1 MSIRDRHPVEPWA
14 FVEEGVD
21 LDRLAQTESLFA
33 LSNGHIG
40 LRGNLDEGE
49 PAGLTGTY
57 LNGFYESFPLE
68 YGERGYG
75 FAEDGQSV
83 VNVTDGK
90 IIRLQV
96 EDEPLDVHRG
106 EVLQHERRL
115 DFRSGQLERKL
126 HWRAAS
132 GHEVRLTTKRLVSL
146 SLRSLAAIHY
156 EVEAVDQPIRI
167 AIQSNLQANRA
178 DAHEGPDP
186 RRGRALG
193 DALRSRLSV
202 DHGMRVVLGHETGR
216 SGLAV
221 VSGMAHVI
229 FHDGEVATLT
239 QSEPDLGRVT
249 LSAELEPG
257 RPLTLVKFIAYH
269 WSSQQSI
276 DWLRDQVDASL

>member
-1 MSIRDRHPVEPWA
+1 MSIRDRHPVDPWA

-33 LSNGHIG
+33 LSNGHMG

-49 PAGLTGTY
+49 PAGLSGTY

-132 GHEVRLTTKRLVSL
+132 GHEVKLTTKRLVSL

-156 EVEAVDQPIRI
+156 VVEAVDQPIRI

-178 DAHEGPDP
+178 DLAGGGGPAP
-186 RRGRALG
+186 RACAGQRPALAPVRGPRHARGARARDRALR
-193 DALRSRLSV
+193 AARWCRAWRMCSSTRARWPPSPSRSPTWGGSPCRRSSS
-202 DHGMRVVLGHETGR
+202 RAGR
-216 SGLAV
+216 
-221 VSGMAHVI
+221 
-229 FHDGEVATLT
+229 
-239 QSEPDLGRVT
+239 
-249 LSAELEPG
+249 
-257 RPLTLVKFIAYH
+257 
-269 WSSQQSI
+269 
-276 DWLRDQVDASL
+276 